1 MLSDLEEKKLIYE
14 KENATWYK
22 ATAVGAS
29 QDKVYIKSSGE
40 PTYRLPDTAYHRDKV
55 ERKFDL
61 IVDIFGADHTD
72 TYPDVLSALN
82 ALDINTE
89 HIKILIYQFV
99 TLIKNGEKVKM
110 STRKADFITLDHL
123 IDELGLDI
131 VRYFFIMRSMNTH
144 LDFDLNLAKDQSDKN
159 PVFYLQYAF
168 ARICNV
174 IRHGEIGRAHV

>member
-29 QDKVYIKSSGE
+29 QDKVYIKNSGE

-55 ERKFDL
+55 DRKFDL

-72 TYPDVLSALN
+72 TYPDVLSALS

-99 TLIKNGEKVKM
+99 TLIKNGEKVV
-110 STRKADFITLDHL
+110 RPVLV
-123 IDELGLDI
+123 I
-131 VRYFFIMRSMNTH
+131 VS
-144 LDFDLNLAKDQSDKN
+144 LLLS
-159 PVFYLQYAF
+159 
-168 ARICNV
+168 ARILF
-174 IRHGEIGRAHV
+174 G